1 MGERGECDSRAAEKR
16 HTVMERTIFLQHY
29 RVCLR
34 SDGTPRE
41 LSRDGAA
48 ITYEAVDERSREPV
62 DLKLIPLQNID
73 PDVPGQLEAQA
84 RAAQNL
90 RHVNI
95 AKVFDFG
102 REGGDLVCISEHL
115 PGETLAAWVAA
126 HGPMA
131 ADAAL
136 RVAEQIVSVLSSASF
151 HKLTFPPIQPSDIIV
166 VPGQTPEG
174 TWPLVKLINFGLPA
188 LASSPQLQTEHSQT
202 REEASTAEQ
211 FAYSEQLAHG
221 TTDLRSEIYSLGAT
235 LYFLLTGV
243 ALSADALQR
252 PPKFSGFPKVLRG
265 LLARM
270 LHRDPD
276 QRPKDLVVLAEI
288 IRECLLKIERRR
300 ALADKYGIP
309 YRTTIPRRPKA
320 RPARVLRI
328 ALPVAALLLATAV
341 IAAILFSEPIGK
353 IMHGDRETKKIGVL
367 VGVPESSPP
376 QAVENVWTP
385 TSPATVASQE
395 ANPAVPN
402 GSQNGSQPPENAA
415 TASNSPQVASPDI
428 QQTQTMNAQ
437 SQATAPNASGATS
450 PQPMAEGSSSS
461 AGETKSSAKPDEA
474 AQSGTASQSSSHTKK
489 KSVASTSKRARGAS
503 PPQAV
508 ENASTTS
515 PATVASQEAN
525 PAVPNGSQNGSQPP
539 ENAATAS
546 NSPQVATPDIQQT
559 QTMNAQSQ
567 PTASNAS
574 EPTSP
579 QPIAES
585 SSSSAGDTKSS
596 AKPDEATQPA
606 TASQPSSH
614 GKKKSVASTSKRA
627 RGTQRFSDDW
637 PQRRSGSV
645 RGRVVG
651 ITSDGRLILRLPS
664 GRTAIVTPDS
674 DQDEFTP
681 RRHRRSVID
690 RDETFAPS
698 PRFEPDYFPND

>member
-1 MGERGECDSRAAEKR
+1 
-16 HTVMERTIFLQHY
+16 MERTIFLQHY
-29 RVCLR
+29 SICHR

-73 PDVPGQLEAQA
+73 PDIPGQLEAQA

-126 HGPMA
+126 HGPMP

-151 HKLTFPPIQPSDIIV
+151 HKLPFPPIQPSDIMV

-188 LASSPQLQTEHSQT
+188 LTSSPEPKAEDSQT
-202 REEASTAEQ
+202 GEEAPLAEQ
-211 FAYSEQLAHG
+211 FASSEQLPHG
-221 TTDLRSEIYSLGAT
+221 TTDVRSEIYSLGAT

-243 ALSADALQR
+243 ALSADAVQR
-252 PPKFSGFPKVLRG
+252 PPKFSGFPKALRT

-276 QRPKDLVVLAEI
+276 KRPKDLVVLAEM
-288 IRECLLKIERRR
+288 IRECLLKIDRRR

-309 YRTTIPRRPKA
+309 YRTTIPRRPAA
-320 RPARVLRI
+320 RPARFLRI

-341 IAAILFSEPIGK
+341 IAAVLFSEPIGR
-353 IMHGDRETKKIGVL
+353 IIHGTRDTKEIGVL

-376 QAVENVWTP
+376 QAAQNASAKN
-385 TSPATVASQE
+385 SPAIVASQE
-395 ANPAVPN
+395 ANSAVPN
-402 GSQNGSQPPENAA
+402 ATQPPVNVA
-415 TASNSPQVASPDI
+415 TAPNSPQVASPDI

-437 SQATAPNASGATS
+437 PPATAPNVPEATS
-450 PQPMAEGSSSS
+450 PPAIVESSPSSSN
-461 AGETKSSAKPDEA
+461 EIKPSSRPDEA
-474 AQSGTASQSSSHTKK
+474 TQPASQSSSQSKK
-489 KSVASTSKRARGAS
+489 KSVASTSRRARG
-503 PPQAV
+503 
-508 ENASTTS
+508 
-515 PATVASQEAN
+515 SQ
-525 PAVPNGSQNGSQPP
+525 GL
-539 ENAATAS
+539 
-546 NSPQVATPDIQQT
+546 
-559 QTMNAQSQ
+559 
-567 PTASNAS
+567 S
-574 EPTSP
+574 E
-579 QPIAES
+579 
-585 SSSSAGDTKSS
+585 DL
-596 AKPDEATQPA
+596 
-606 TASQPSSH
+606 
-614 GKKKSVASTSKRA
+614 
-627 RGTQRFSDDW
+627 

-645 RGRVVG
+645 RARVVG

-664 GRTAIVTPDS
+664 GRTATVSPDGE
-674 DQDEFTP
+674 QDEFMP
-681 RRHRRSVID
+681 RRHRRTVIE
-690 RDETFAPS
+690 RDEMFGRP
-698 PRFEPDYFPND
+698 PRFEPDYYPGD